1 MTNIPHSLCT
11 FLPITLAGWSWRL
24 RQYFKTAQPR
34 QANPWQSCRH
44 SCPGFHFEPLTN
56 GPLARR
62 SKIGVQLPLRKQ
74 LGRLWA
80 IRSSAHFVS
89 HPQTDSRSRGSQGL
103 YAVGRWQMLSF
114 VHLLSPECNHNYKGN
129 KPNVELFHIPK
140 PNCYNHQVI
149 TSDAFSSLAYPAG
162 LCPSATTFFLRTA
175 LLYSA
180 ALWVGLRLLFPG
192 VKCLYLG
199 EYDLDSHLVIFFSS
213 ATRKVV
219 IGDWRASLD
228 QNII

>member
-1 MTNIPHSLCT
+1 M
-11 FLPITLAGWSWRL
+11 
-24 RQYFKTAQPR
+24 
-34 QANPWQSCRH
+34 
-44 SCPGFHFEPLTN
+44 
-56 GPLARR
+56 
-62 SKIGVQLPLRKQ
+62 QLPLRKQ

-103 YAVGRWQMLSF
+103 YAVGRWQTLSF

-129 KPNVELFHIPK
+129 KPNVELLHIPK

-175 LLYSA
+175 LLC
-180 ALWVGLRLLFPG
+180 
-192 VKCLYLG
+192 CLVSWLK
-199 EYDLDSHLVIFFSS
+199 
-213 ATRKVV
+213 ATVPWGKMPLS
-219 IGDWRASLD
+219 W
-228 QNII
+228 